1 MKILKRILAVVA
13 GIVTANVII
22 IINEMINHKLY
33 PLPPGV
39 SYETNKEAFFKYV
52 ETVPI
57 EAKLMIIF
65 GYAIA
70 AFAGGFVAT
79 KIKNDGNRYYALI
92 VGGFLLAATILN
104 FMMMPHTPV
113 WIWVLGVIVPFLAI
127 VGFKLASNKE

>member
-1 MKILKRILAVVA
+1 MLKKILAVVG

-22 IINEMINHKLY
+22 IFNEIINHRLY

-39 SYETNKEAFFKYV
+39 SYETNKEAFFKYI
-52 ETVPI
+52 ETVPV

-65 GYAIA
+65 GYAVA

-104 FMMMPHTPV
+104 FMMMPIHTPI
-113 WIWVLGVIVPFLAI
+113 WIWVLGIAAPFLAI

>member
-1 MKILKRILAVVA
+1 MLKKILAVVG

-22 IINEMINHKLY
+22 IFNEIINHRLY

-39 SYETNKEAFFKYV
+39 SYETNKEAFYKYI
-52 ETVPI
+52 ETVPV

-65 GYAIA
+65 GYAVA

-104 FMMMPHTPV
+104 FMMMPIHTPI
-113 WIWVLGVIVPFLAI
+113 WIWVLGIAAPFLAI

>member
-1 MKILKRILAVVA
+1 MLKKILAVVG

-22 IINEMINHKLY
+22 IFNEIINHRLY

-39 SYETNKEAFFKYV
+39 SYETNKEAFFKYI
-52 ETVPI
+52 ETVPV

-65 GYAIA
+65 GYAVA
-70 AFAGGFVAT
+70 AFAGGIVAT

-104 FMMMPHTPV
+104 FMMMPIHTPI
-113 WIWVLGVIVPFLAI
+113 WIWVLGIAAPFLAI

>member
-1 MKILKRILAVVA
+1 MLKKILAVVG

-22 IINEMINHKLY
+22 IFNEIINHRLY

-39 SYETNKEAFFKYV
+39 SYETNKEAFFKYI
-52 ETVPI
+52 ETVPV

-65 GYAIA
+65 GYAVA

-104 FMMMPHTPV
+104 FMMMPIPTPI
-113 WIWVLGVIVPFLAI
+113 WIWVLGIAAPFLAI
-127 VGFKLASNKE
+127 VGFKLASHKE

>member
-1 MKILKRILAVVA
+1 MLKRILAVVG

-22 IINEMINHKLY
+22 IINEIINHRLY
-33 PLPPGV
+33 PLPSGV
-39 SYETNKEAFFKYV
+39 SYETNKEAFFKYI
-52 ETVPI
+52 ETVPV

-104 FMMMPHTPV
+104 FMMMPIHTPI
-113 WIWVLGVIVPFLAI
+113 WIWVLGIAAPFLAI